1 MATAS
6 AALPA
11 ADLLPV
17 GPRANL
23 PYRIVRV
30 IGIPL
35 LRLCFRFDVTGRH
48 NLPRLRGGNYIVI
61 ANHLNWLDEF
71 TLLLLCPIEPR
82 LHFLADPT
90 ILVTRKFQWWLV
102 RTTGG
107 YVPVVRERHGDR
119 ALFRHVD
126 RCLELGGAV
135 AIFPE
140 ANYGPKE
147 GELLPFHKGFAH
159 FAIKAGVP
167 VIPVALSGTKDLWF
181 RKRVKVVVGE
191 PLATAGADP
200 AQLTDLAF
208 QRMRE
213 MLPAYVEPA
222 GPKLLRNKLTHLF

>member
-1 MATAS
+1 METAGT
-6 AALPA
+6 ALPA

-23 PYRIVRV
+23 PYRLIRIIAVP
-30 IGIPL
+30 I
-35 LRLCFRFDVTGRH
+35 LRLCFGFEVEGRD
-48 NLPRLRGGNYIVI
+48 NIPSSGNYVVI

-71 TLLLLCPIEPR
+71 ALLYLMPVEPR

-107 YVPVVRERHGDR
+107 YVPVVRDRHGDR
-119 ALFRHVD
+119 VLFKHVD

-135 AIFPE
+135 AMFPE

-167 VIPVALSGTKDLWF
+167 VVPVTLSGTKDLWF
-181 RKRVKVVVGE
+181 RKRIRVLIGK
-191 PLATAGADP
+191 PLAVEGQDP
-200 AQLTDLAF
+200 AALTELAF
-208 QRMRE
+208 QAMKA
-213 MLPAYVEPA
+213 MLPAYSEPS
-222 GPKLLRNKLTHLF
+222 GRKLLRTKLTHLF